1 MTVNQVFDY
10 SWKWWWTK
18 CSTTVE
24 NGSKRVNVCNWI
36 LTSCQPHRIIQGWYD
51 YDCYLCWWVILSESA
66 LLYWNTHTLSWWHK
80 MVFPWCKWLPQLWRT
95 WGTGHTLPQC
105 LQAQNVSLGRVC
117 ELQSCTAQATNLW
130 DIYPAIRST
139 TSTYTRRRSSKLG
152 GRRGIK
158 LWFPNAAAVPTAS
171 FKKVNDGIVKRSTS
185 SQKIVTSFSLI
196 QSLEARVESKVTLC
210 SLKEKWK
217 QLS

>member
-66 LLYWNTHTLSWWHK
+66 LLYWNTHTI
-80 MVFPWCKWLPQLWRT
+80 VV
-95 WGTGHTLPQC
+95 
-105 LQAQNVSLGRVC
+105 AQNGLPVMLVIITALKDLRHRPHPPSMPSSTKRGARQSLWASVLHCARNQLVGY
-117 ELQSCTAQATNLW
+117 
-130 DIYPAIRST
+130 YPAIRST
-139 TSTYTRRRSSKLG
+139 TSTYTRRRSSKLE

-158 LWFPNAAAVPTAS
+158 LWFPNGAAVPTAS
-171 FKKVNDGIVKRSTS
+171 FRKVNDGIVKRSTS